1 MKEVQMMNNN
11 ILLIIIA
18 LLILCVCIYFFL
30 NLGKEKQMQIIKEW
44 LLLAVIRAEKE
55 LGGGTGQ
62 LKLRFVYDL
71 FLDKFK
77 VISYIISFDQ
87 FSKLVDESLDIM
99 KTMISNNKNVENY
112 ISQ

>member
-1 MKEVQMMNNN
+1 MNNN

-30 NLGKEKQMQIIKEW
+30 NLSKEKQMQIIKEW

-62 LKLRFVYDL
+62 IKLRFVYDL

-77 VISYIISFDQ
+77 VVSYIISFDQ

-99 KTMISNNKNVENY
+99 KTMISNNKNIENY

>member
-1 MKEVQMMNNN
+1 MNNN

-30 NLGKEKQMQIIKEW
+30 NLSKEKQMQIIKEW

-62 LKLRFVYDL
+62 IKLRFVYDL

>member
-1 MKEVQMMNNN
+1 MMNNN

-30 NLGKEKQMQIIKEW
+30 NLSKEKQMQIIKEW

-62 LKLRFVYDL
+62 IKLRFVYDL

>member
-1 MKEVQMMNNN
+1 MMNNN